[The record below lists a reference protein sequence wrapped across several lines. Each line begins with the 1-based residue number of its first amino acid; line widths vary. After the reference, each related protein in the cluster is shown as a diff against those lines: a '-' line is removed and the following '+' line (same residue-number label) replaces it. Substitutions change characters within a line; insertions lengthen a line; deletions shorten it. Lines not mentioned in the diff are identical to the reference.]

1 MNRFGNFLKK
11 EIARNKLSQ
20 NKFAKE
26 IGVSSYY
33 VGQLIKGEKRPPSR
47 ELQTKIANVLNFD
60 ESKKIQFFNIIAKEK
75 SDIPSDIYNGVINNE
90 PKYIIANSCVI
101 SVPPTVE
108 LRNKDDEYN
117 KQLKN
122 IEWKGFKINRKRLYE
137 FFVSRC

>member
-90 PKYIIANSCVI
+90 PKWNEVRKS
-101 SVPPTVE
+101 
-108 LRNKDDEYN
+108 LNKGEENYD
-117 KQLKN
+117 
-122 IEWKGFKINRKRLYE
+122 
-137 FFVSRC
+137 

>member
-1 MNRFGNFLKK
+1 MNKFGSFLKK

-33 VGQLIKGEKRPPSR
+33 VGQLIKGEKKPPSR

-90 PKYIIANSCVI
+90 PKWNEVRKI
-101 SVPPTVE
+101 
-108 LRNKDDEYN
+108 LNKGEENYD
-117 KQLKN
+117 
-122 IEWKGFKINRKRLYE
+122 
-137 FFVSRC
+137 

>member
-90 PKYIIANSCVI
+90 PKWNEVRKI
-101 SVPPTVE
+101 
-108 LRNKDDEYN
+108 LNKGG
-117 KQLKN
+117 L
-122 IEWKGFKINRKRLYE
+122 
-137 FFVSRC
+137 